1 MSARSAEFLV
11 LLDDG
16 EEGLDRLRRSHRV
29 THAASP
35 RLAVV
40 EGPPGTGPEALRAI
54 DGVAAVASA
63 GDALPAASA
72 LTPDETLFADAWA
85 MRTGA
90 GAAGERPGE
99 GLAWDAPGFSPPDP
113 PPEG

>member
-1 MSARSAEFLV
+1 MSDRSAEFLV

-16 EEGLDRLRRSHRV
+16 AEGLGRLRRSHRV
-29 THAASP
+29 TQTASS

-54 DGVAAVASA
+54 EGVAAVASS
-63 GDALPAASA
+63 GDSLPAPSP
-72 LTPDETLFADAWA
+72 LTPEETLFADAWS

-90 GAAGERPGE
+90 GSGGDRPGE
-99 GLAWDAPGFSPPDP
+99 GLSWDAPGFSPPDR